1 MYRRRV
7 VRPPAHTFPESLEE
21 LGFHI
26 DENNQVI
33 DSSGKPYE
41 FDLKARDR
49 DYQEAHSRAL
59 GDAIMRKMLKRM
71 DDEFNLI
78 KAKVP
83 IGIDDNDTTSPQA
96 HILLSPGVE
105 KSERLLVLVPGT
117 METIGAWS
125 RRLLTKHSTEIGSM
139 YAVLKQALQEGYGVM
154 MLNPNAHWWV
164 DGRDTV
170 MVPTR
175 RQFELIPSLGSPEEH
190 LDYVLRNFVQ
200 GYASKEIYFIAHKYG
215 THALAQALY
224 NQFDTFKDRVAA
236 IAVIDGTHAI
246 DSFPEPVFQKWWSLN
261 AAGYIQ
267 SEAEE
272 SGRVVYRE
280 HAGCNCVNAGAQE
293 YDYTIVQEMPSIFRF
308 FRSRKGRDNTF
319 DNYKDVVQPLHPDD
333 PTTAMITYHV
343 PGGDEKE
350 AESETTAAPESPKD
364 ASAAAGAATTADN
377 Q

>member
-7 VRPPAHTFPESLEE
+7 IRPPAHTFPESLEE
-21 LGFHI
+21 LGFRI
-26 DENNQVI
+26 DENNQVV
-33 DSSGKPYE
+33 DSS
-41 FDLKARDR
+41 
-49 DYQEAHSRAL
+49 
-59 GDAIMRKMLKRM
+59 DAIMRKMLKRM

-78 KAKVP
+78 KVKVP
-83 IGIDDNDTTSPQA
+83 IGIDENDTTSPQA
-96 HILLSPGVE
+96 HILLSPGAE

-117 METIGAWS
+117 MET
-125 RRLLTKHSTEIGSM
+125 TEIGSM

-319 DNYKDVVQPLHPDD
+319 ENYKDVVQPFHPDD
-333 PTTAMITYHV
+333 PTTAMITYHH

-350 AESETTAAPESPKD
+350 AESETAAPESPKD
-364 ASAAAGAATTADN
+364 ANAATGAATTADN